1 MIRFEQDKAF
11 LVGGNYSNTD
21 KAGVFNTNINNAPT
35 DTNVNISF
43 RAAFQ
48 HLLLKR
54 VTEASASVQIL
65 VDSTE
70 YKKDALS

>member
-1 MIRFEQDKAF
+1 LIRFEQDKAF
-11 LVGGNYSNTD
+11 KVGSNYNNTD

-43 RAAFQ
+43 RAASQ
-48 HLLLKR
+48 HLLPKR
-54 VTEASASVQIL
+54 VTEASASVQVL

-70 YKKDALS
+70 YKRDALS

>member
-1 MIRFEQDKAF
+1 MIRFERNKAF
-11 LVGGNYSNTD
+11 LVSSNYNNTA
-21 KAGVFNTNINNAPT
+21 KAGVFNTNINNTP
-35 DTNVNISF
+35 DNTNVNISF

-48 HLLLKR
+48 HLFLTG

-70 YKKDALS
+70 YKKDMLS